1 MREVRCEVKK
11 DLQYITKLYYTLPM
25 KDWTPEEV
33 EAFRKEYGLTRKAL
47 AEFTGVT
54 VSSIYQW
61 ERGLKQTS
69 KTVKILLSRIEEEY
83 NTKTKTKRKE

>member
-1 MREVRCEVKK
+1 
-11 DLQYITKLYYTLPM
+11 M

-33 EAFRKEYGLTRKAL
+33 KMLREKYHLTRRAL
-47 AEFTGVT
+47 ADLTGVT

-69 KTVKILLSRIEEEY
+69 KTVKILLSRIEEDFKRGK
-83 NTKTKTKRKE
+83 KTEKKGEAKHGKTSERTL